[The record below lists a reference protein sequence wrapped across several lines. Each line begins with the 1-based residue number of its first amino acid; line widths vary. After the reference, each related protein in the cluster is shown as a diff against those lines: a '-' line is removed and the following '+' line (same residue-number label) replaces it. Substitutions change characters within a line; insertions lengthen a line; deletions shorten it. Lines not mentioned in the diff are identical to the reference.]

1 MLLLGLLVALGAVP
15 APAHAGARTL
25 LDDPASG
32 QAYAAAAAGSGV
44 FDVVEV
50 SGYLDPIMADFIERS
65 IHTASERGSLGLVLQ
80 LDSSRAVVDDERIRE
95 LASLIRAS
103 EVPVSMWIGPSGAV
117 AKGAVG
123 QLAGVVSD
131 LALAPGSKLGDL
143 GPLILPEQHLNEPFA
158 DAYPRMRQRTLS
170 FQEAIDSGLARE
182 APTLPFF
189 VIDLPGFEIDIDDSG
204 DEPLRVPVSSVRFA
218 RLSLL
223 DQFMH
228 TAASPAF
235 AYLLFLVGGGLLLFE
250 LYTAGV
256 GIAGVLGAVSLL
268 LGCYGFAALPVR
280 GWAIALLV
288 VAMFG
293 YAVDIQIGVPRA
305 WTVIAT
311 LCLLAGSLTLFHG
324 VLLSWVTLLVGI
336 VGVFAGMVAGMPA
349 MVRARFGTPTIG
361 RSWMVG
367 TVGSARDDVNPEG
380 VVLIDDAPWR
390 ARTQRATPISAGDPV
405 RVVALEGLILTVE
418 PVSDEE
424 PEAAH
429 D

>member
-15 APAHAGARTL
+15 APAHAGARTF
-25 LDDPASG
+25 LDDSASG
-32 QAYAAAAAGSGV
+32 HPDAAAAADSGTV
-44 FDVVEV
+44 DVVEV
-50 SGYLDPIMADFIERS
+50 SGYVDPIMADFIERS
-65 IHTASERGSLGLVLQ
+65 IRTASERGSLGLVLQ
-80 LDSSRAVVDDERIRE
+80 VNSSRAVAGDERIRE

-117 AKGAVG
+117 AEGAVG

-143 GPLILPEQHLNEPFA
+143 GPSILPVQHLNEPFA
-158 DAYPRMRQRTLS
+158 DAYPRMRQHTLS
-170 FQEAIDSGLARE
+170 FEEAIDLGLARE

-189 VIDLPGFEIDIDDSG
+189 VLGLPGFEIEIDDSG
-204 DEPLRVPVSSVRFA
+204 DEPVRVPVSSVRFA
-218 RLSLL
+218 KLSLL

-228 TAASPAF
+228 TSASPAF

-250 LYTAGV
+250 FYTAGV
-256 GIAGVLGAVSLL
+256 GIAGALGAVSLL

-288 VAMFG
+288 VALFG
-293 YAVDIQIGVPRA
+293 YAVDIQIGVPKV

-311 LCLLAGSLTLFHG
+311 LCLVAGSLTLFHG
-324 VLLSWVTLLVGI
+324 VLLSWITLLVGI

-361 RSWMVG
+361 RDWMVG
-367 TVGSARDDVNPEG
+367 TVGSARDDVDPEG
-380 VVLIDDAPWR
+380 VVVIDDAPWR

-405 RVVALEGLILTVE
+405 RVVSLEGLILTVE

>member
-1 MLLLGLLVALGAVP
+1 M
-15 APAHAGARTL
+15 
-25 LDDPASG
+25 
-32 QAYAAAAAGSGV
+32 
-44 FDVVEV
+44 
-50 SGYLDPIMADFIERS
+50 
-65 IHTASERGSLGLVLQ
+65 
-80 LDSSRAVVDDERIRE
+80 
-95 LASLIRAS
+95 
-103 EVPVSMWIGPSGAV
+103 
-117 AKGAVG
+117 
-123 QLAGVVSD
+123 
-131 LALAPGSKLGDL
+131 
-143 GPLILPEQHLNEPFA
+143 
-158 DAYPRMRQRTLS
+158 
-170 FQEAIDSGLARE
+170 
-182 APTLPFF
+182 
-189 VIDLPGFEIDIDDSG
+189 
-204 DEPLRVPVSSVRFA
+204 
-218 RLSLL
+218 
-223 DQFMH
+223 
-228 TAASPAF
+228 
-235 AYLLFLVGGGLLLFE
+235 
-250 LYTAGV
+250 
-256 GIAGVLGAVSLL
+256 LGAVSLL

-293 YAVDIQIGVPRA
+293 YAVDIQVGVPKV

-311 LCLLAGSLTLFHG
+311 LCLVAGSLTLFHG

-405 RVVALEGLILTVE
+405 RVVSLEGLILTVE